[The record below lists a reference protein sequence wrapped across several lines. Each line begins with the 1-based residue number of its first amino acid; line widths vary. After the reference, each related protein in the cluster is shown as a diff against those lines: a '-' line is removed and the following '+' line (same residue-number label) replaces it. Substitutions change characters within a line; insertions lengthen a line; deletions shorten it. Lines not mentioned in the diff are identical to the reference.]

1 MNQNKSRFGYRL
13 IHLLPALSFIKATAW
28 VMLGISTMFAVEDL
42 TIKQADD
49 VWLSPLI
56 RFSLAVAFLLG
67 GIFLQ
72 RDSRRNVYFL
82 LIVIIID
89 VVVSTIAP
97 ISLFD
102 VLMLIFDIF
111 LYWLIFIFLKQEKI

>member
-13 IHLLPALSFIKATAW
+13 IHLLPALSLIKATAW

-42 TIKQADD
+42 TITQADD

-67 GIFLQ
+67 GVFLQ

-82 LIVIIID
+82 LIVILID